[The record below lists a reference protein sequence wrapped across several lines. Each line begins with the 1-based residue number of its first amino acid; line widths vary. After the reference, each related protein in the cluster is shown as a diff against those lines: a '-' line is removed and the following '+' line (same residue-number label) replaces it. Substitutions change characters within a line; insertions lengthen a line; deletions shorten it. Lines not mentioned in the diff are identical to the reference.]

1 MATTD
6 TCVNIIY
13 SEPIIPRDQDH
24 PITTSPTI
32 IHVSTFQHR
41 STPWSVC
48 GEPWSRFG
56 QFWRDLVKTWSNLW
70 SSTCIRFLTVAVDPT
85 IREKTVTEVG
95 WLSRSRA
102 MLQMTDS
109 AGSTNSRFYLDKT
122 QRENIVGCGDKTVAW
137 VLAKH
142 GLAFGKTQLWPTHN
156 VV

>member
-6 TCVNIIY
+6 TCVNIIC
-13 SEPIIPRDQDH
+13 SEPIIPHDQDH
-24 PITTSPTI
+24 PTTTSPTI
-32 IHVSTFQHR
+32 SQVSTFHHR

-70 SSTCIRFLTVAVDPT
+70 SSTCIRFLTVAVDST
-85 IREKTVTEVG
+85 IHEKTVTEVG

-109 AGSTNSRFYLDKT
+109 AGSTNSGPTSFLFG
-122 QRENIVGCGDKTVAW
+122 QNPEREHCRMLRQNS
-137 VLAKH
+137 
-142 GLAFGKTQLWPTHN
+142 GLGIGKTRVGLW
-156 VV
+156 

>member
-13 SEPIIPRDQDH
+13 SEPIIPHDQDH
-24 PITTSPTI
+24 PTTTSPTI
-32 IHVSTFQHR
+32 IHVSFQHR

-70 SSTCIRFLTVAVDPT
+70 SSTCIRFLTVAVDST

-109 AGSTNSRFYLDKT
+109 AGSTNSGPTSFLFG
-122 QRENIVGCGDKTVAW
+122 QNPEREHCRMLRQNS
-137 VLAKH
+137 
-142 GLAFGKTQLWPTHN
+142 GLGIGKTRVGLW
-156 VV
+156 

>member
-6 TCVNIIY
+6 TCVNIIC
-13 SEPIIPRDQDH
+13 SEPIIPQDH
-24 PITTSPTI
+24 PKTTSPTI
-32 IHVSTFQHR
+32 IRVSTFQHR

-70 SSTCIRFLTVAVDPT
+70 SSTCIRFLTVAVDST
-85 IREKTVTEVG
+85 IHEKTVTEVG

-109 AGSTNSRFYLDKT
+109 AGSTNSGPTSFLFG
-122 QRENIVGCGDKTVAW
+122 QNPEREHCRMLRQNS
-137 VLAKH
+137 
-142 GLAFGKTQLWPTHN
+142 GLGIGKTRVRLW
-156 VV
+156 

>member
-13 SEPIIPRDQDH
+13 SEPIIPHHDQDH
-24 PITTSPTI
+24 PTTTSPTI
-32 IHVSTFQHR
+32 IQVSTFQHR

-56 QFWRDLVKTWSNLW
+56 QCWRDLVKTWSKLW
-70 SSTCIRFLTVAVDPT
+70 SSTCIRFLTVAVDST
-85 IREKTVTEVG
+85 ISEKTVTDVG

-109 AGSTNSRFYLDKT
+109 AGSTNSGPKSFLFG
-122 QRENIVGCGDKTVAW
+122 QNPEREHCRMLRQNS
-137 VLAKH
+137 
-142 GLAFGKTQLWPTHN
+142 GLGIGKTRVGLW
-156 VV
+156 